1 MLHRKPAEIAE
12 VIASVLSQ
20 FFFMFLC
27 KCLLEEPISSIL
39 TLAFLM
45 MTLCSDLFREN
56 PKLQVFREVVW
67 AGIRGLLHA

>member
-20 FFFMFLC
+20 FLFMFLC
-27 KCLLEEPISSIL
+27 KRLLEEPISAIL
-39 TLAFLM
+39 TLAFLT

-56 PKLQVFREVVW
+56 PKLQVFREVFWEGV
-67 AGIRGLLHA
+67 RGLLHA